1 MTDRGRAP
9 IRILV
14 ADDEADVRDAYRQI
28 FLGDA
33 VDGDLERLRSLQSRL
48 FHAADESLE
57 ARPTG
62 ASRAPA
68 TPAAPVA
75 FDVVFC
81 HDAESAVAAV
91 RDALSVSDP
100 FAVAFL
106 DMRMPPGQDGTWAAA
121 GIRALDP
128 AIEIAICTAYSDT
141 DPAVIGRLVPPEEK
155 LSYLQKPFHPHEVRQ
170 MAISLASKWRA
181 EHRIVKLAY
190 FDPLTGLPNRSQCTS
205 RLQSAVLA
213 SNRADTPMA
222 VLFLDLDH
230 FKRVNDTL
238 GHGVGDELLC
248 LVAARLRRTL
258 RQGDGIEASSGAS
271 LASAYVARLGGDE
284 FVVVL
289 PDLANGEEAG
299 MVASRLIDELQA
311 PMQLARHSL
320 VITPSIGIAI
330 HPTDGADADTLL
342 RNADLAM
349 YFAKRRGP
357 GSYAYFDTQM
367 NSAVRHRFAI
377 EEKMRGALQRG
388 EFSMHYQP
396 QFDVA
401 RGTVAGVEAL
411 LRWTNPELGVVSPGD
426 FIPIAEETGLI
437 AELGEWVIRTA
448 CRQVKDW
455 RDQGLPPLRMAVNVS
470 GQQFASREFPERVA
484 SILAETGI
492 DPATLELE
500 ITESVIMKDE
510 AWAQSALAQLKQIG
524 VCLAIDDFG
533 TCYSSL
539 GRLRHFVVDRLK
551 IDRSFVTNLIDCA
564 EDRAIVMAILSMAKS
579 LSIDVTAE
587 GVENFPQLMFLQE
600 NACQEAQGFLF
611 SRALPAS
618 DADALLRRA
627 AENADGSRT
636 MRLRKLIG

>member
-1 MTDRGRAP
+1 MTDRAKAP

-28 FLGDA
+28 FLGGA
-33 VDGDLERLRSLQSRL
+33 ADGGFERMRELQARL
-48 FHAADESLE
+48 FHGSPGA
-57 ARPTG
+57 TG
-62 ASRAPA
+62 GIALA
-68 TPAAPVA
+68 TPPA

-81 HDAESAVAAV
+81 QDAESAVAAV
-91 RDALSVSDP
+91 RDALAANEP

-106 DMRMPPGQDGTWAAA
+106 DMRMPPGQDGAWAAA

-205 RLQSAVLA
+205 RLQSALLA
-213 SNRADTPMA
+213 ASRAGTPMA

-230 FKRVNDTL
+230 FKRVNDSL

-258 RQGDGIEASSGAS
+258 RHDDLVEPAGAATS
-271 LASAYVARLGGDE
+271 TSACVARLGGDE

-289 PDLANGEEAG
+289 PHLASAEDAG
-299 MVASRLIDELQA
+299 VVASRLIDELQA

-320 VITPSIGIAI
+320 VITPSIGIAV
-330 HPTDGADADTLL
+330 HPTDGTDAESLL

-357 GSYAYFDTQM
+357 GSYAYFDPQM

-388 EFSMHYQP
+388 EFSIHYQP

-401 RGTVAGVEAL
+401 RGTVAGLEAL
-411 LRWTNPELGVVSPGD
+411 LRWTNPELGVVSPAD
-426 FIPIAEETGLI
+426 FIPVAEETGLI
-437 AELGEWVIRTA
+437 VELGEWVIRTA
-448 CRQVKDW
+448 CLQAKAW
-455 RDQGLPPLRMAVNVS
+455 RDQGLPAIRMAVNVS
-470 GQQFASREFPERVA
+470 GQQFASREFPQRVA
-484 SILAETGI
+484 AIVAETDI
-492 DPATLELE
+492 EPATLELE

-510 AWAQSALAQLKQIG
+510 TWAQSALAQLKQIG

-533 TCYSSL
+533 TGYSSL

-564 EDRAIVMAILSMAKS
+564 EDRAIVMAILSLAKS
-579 LSIDVTAE
+579 LAIDVTAE

-611 SRALPAS
+611 SRALPAA

-627 AENADGSRT
+627 ADATDGSRT
-636 MRLRKLIG
+636 MRLRTLIG

>member
-1 MTDRGRAP
+1 MTDRARKP

-14 ADDEADVRDAYRQI
+14 ADDEADVRDSYRQI
-28 FLGDA
+28 FLGGA
-33 VDGDLERLRSLQSRL
+33 IDGGVERMRDLQARL
-48 FHAADESLE
+48 FRGSSGAAEGS
-57 ARPTG
+57 
-62 ASRAPA
+62 AS
-68 TPAAPVA
+68 AAPQA
-75 FDVVFC
+75 FDAVFC

-91 RDALSVSDP
+91 RDALAASEP

-106 DMRMPPGQDGTWAAA
+106 DMRMPPGQDGAWAAA

-128 AIEIAICTAYSDT
+128 AIEIVICTAYSDT

-213 SNRADTPMA
+213 SSRTATPMA

-230 FKRVNDTL
+230 FKRVNDSL

-258 RQGDGIEASSGAS
+258 RHNECTEATGSTT
-271 LASAYVARLGGDE
+271 SAFVARLGGDE

-289 PDLANGEEAG
+289 PDLASAEEAG
-299 MVASRLIDELQA
+299 VIASRLIDELQA
-311 PMQLARHSL
+311 PMQLAHHSL
-320 VITPSIGIAI
+320 VITPSIGIAV
-330 HPTDGADADTLL
+330 HPSDGADADTLL

-357 GSYAYFDTQM
+357 GSYAYFDPQM

-388 EFSMHYQP
+388 EFAVHYQP

-401 RGTVAGVEAL
+401 RGTVAGLEAL
-411 LRWTNPELGVVSPGD
+411 LRWTNPDLGVVSPAE
-426 FIPIAEETGLI
+426 FIPVAEETGLI

-448 CRQVKDW
+448 CSQAKGW
-455 RDQGLPPLRMAVNVS
+455 RDQGLPPIRMAVNVS
-470 GQQFASREFPERVA
+470 GQQFASREFPQRVA
-484 SILAETGI
+484 AIVAETGI
-492 DPATLELE
+492 DPAALELE

-533 TCYSSL
+533 TGYSSL

-579 LSIDVTAE
+579 LAIDVTAE

-611 SRALPAS
+611 SRALPAA

-627 AENADGSRT
+627 SEAADGSRT
-636 MRLRKLIG
+636 MRLRTLIG

>member
-1 MTDRGRAP
+1 MTDRARTP

-14 ADDEADVRDAYRQI
+14 ADDEADVRDSYRQI
-28 FLGDA
+28 FLGGA
-33 VDGDLERLRSLQSRL
+33 IDGGVERMRDLQARL
-48 FHAADESLE
+48 FRGSSGAAEGS
-57 ARPTG
+57 
-62 ASRAPA
+62 AS
-68 TPAAPVA
+68 AAPQA
-75 FDVVFC
+75 FDAVFC

-91 RDALSVSDP
+91 RDALAASEP

-106 DMRMPPGQDGTWAAA
+106 DMRMPPGQDGAWAAA

-128 AIEIAICTAYSDT
+128 AIEIVICTAYSDT

-213 SNRADTPMA
+213 SSRTATPMA

-230 FKRVNDTL
+230 FKRVNDSL

-258 RQGDGIEASSGAS
+258 RHNECTEATGSTT
-271 LASAYVARLGGDE
+271 SACVARLGGDE

-289 PDLANGEEAG
+289 PDLASAEEAG
-299 MVASRLIDELQA
+299 VIASRLIDELQA
-311 PMQLARHSL
+311 PMQLAHHSL
-320 VITPSIGIAI
+320 VITPSIGIAV
-330 HPTDGADADTLL
+330 HPSDGADADTLL

-357 GSYAYFDTQM
+357 GSYAYFDPQM

-388 EFSMHYQP
+388 EFAVHYQP

-401 RGTVAGVEAL
+401 RGTVAGLEAL
-411 LRWTNPELGVVSPGD
+411 LRWTNPDLGVVSPAE
-426 FIPIAEETGLI
+426 FIPVAEETGLI

-448 CRQVKDW
+448 CSQAKGW
-455 RDQGLPPLRMAVNVS
+455 RDQGLPPIRMAVNVS
-470 GQQFASREFPERVA
+470 GQQFASREFPQRVA
-484 SILAETGI
+484 AIVAETGI
-492 DPATLELE
+492 DPAALELE

-533 TCYSSL
+533 TGYSSL

-579 LSIDVTAE
+579 LAIDVTAE

-600 NACQEAQGFLF
+600 NAFQEAQGFLF
-611 SRALPAS
+611 SRALPAA

-627 AENADGSRT
+627 SEAADGSRT
-636 MRLRKLIG
+636 MRLRTLIG

>member
-1 MTDRGRAP
+1 MTDRTRAP

-28 FLGDA
+28 LLGGA
-33 VDGDLERLRSLQSRL
+33 APGGLERMRDLQARL
-48 FHAADESLE
+48 FPGSSAA
-57 ARPTG
+57 AG
-62 ASRAPA
+62 ASAL
-68 TPAAPVA
+68 AAPPA

-81 HDAESAVAAV
+81 HDAESAIAAV
-91 RDALSVSDP
+91 RAALGANEP

-106 DMRMPPGQDGTWAAA
+106 DMRMPPGPDGAWAAA

-190 FDPLTGLPNRSQCTS
+190 FDPLTGLPNRSQCAS

-213 SNRADTPMA
+213 SSRAGTPMA

-230 FKRVNDTL
+230 FKRVNDSL

-248 LVAARLRRTL
+248 LIAGRLRLTL
-258 RQGDGIEASSGAS
+258 RPGDSAEHAGAAAS
-271 LASAYVARLGGDE
+271 ASAYVARLGGDE
-284 FVVVL
+284 FVVIL
-289 PDLANGEEAG
+289 PELASADEAG
-299 MVASRLIDELQA
+299 VIASRLIDELQA

-320 VITPSIGIAI
+320 VITPSIGIAV
-330 HPTDGADADTLL
+330 HPTDGTDADSLL

-357 GSYAYFDTQM
+357 GSYAYFDPQM

-377 EEKMRGALQRG
+377 EEKMRGALQRR
-388 EFSMHYQP
+388 EFSIQYQP

-401 RGTVAGVEAL
+401 RGTVAGLEAL
-411 LRWTNPELGVVSPGD
+411 LRWTNPELGVVSPVD
-426 FIPIAEETGLI
+426 FIPVAEETGLI
-437 AELGEWVIRTA
+437 TELGEWVILTA
-448 CRQVKDW
+448 CRQAKAW
-455 RDQGLPPLRMAVNVS
+455 RDQGLPPIRMAVNVS
-470 GQQFASREFPERVA
+470 GQQFASREFPQRVA
-484 SILAETGI
+484 AIVAESGI

-510 AWAQSALAQLKQIG
+510 TWAQSALAQLKEIG

-533 TCYSSL
+533 TGYSSL

-579 LSIDVTAE
+579 LAIDVTAE

-611 SRALPAS
+611 SRALPVA

-627 AENADGSRT
+627 AETTDGSRT
-636 MRLRKLIG
+636 MRLRTLIG

>member
-1 MTDRGRAP
+1 MTDRARAP

-33 VDGDLERLRSLQSRL
+33 ADGDLDRLRNLQARL
-48 FHAADESLE
+48 FHSSGESPE
-57 ARPTG
+57 APALT
-62 ASRAPA
+62 APRAPA
-68 TPAAPVA
+68 APPL

-81 HDAESAVAAV
+81 HDAESAIAAV
-91 RDALSVSDP
+91 RDALGANEP

-106 DMRMPPGQDGTWAAA
+106 DMRMPPGQDGAWAAA

-213 SNRADTPMA
+213 SSRADTPMA

-248 LVAARLRRTL
+248 LVAARLRHTL
-258 RQGDGIEASSGAS
+258 RQGDGIEATGGAP

-289 PDLANGEEAG
+289 PDLASSEEAG
-299 MVASRLIDELQA
+299 VVASRLIDELQA

-357 GSYAYFDTQM
+357 GSYAYFDAQM

-411 LRWTNPELGVVSPGD
+411 LRWTNPDLGVVSPGD
-426 FIPIAEETGLI
+426 FIPVAEETGLI

-455 RDQGLPPLRMAVNVS
+455 RDQGLPPIRMAVNVS
-470 GQQFASREFPERVA
+470 GQQFASREFPQRVA
-484 SILAETGI
+484 SIVAESGI

-533 TCYSSL
+533 TGYSSL

-611 SRALPAS
+611 SRALPAA
-618 DADALLRRA
+618 DANALLRRA